1 MCFPWSPSAGVFG
14 AIHKVSSGV
23 SGRSL
28 FAIPM
33 LRLTSLPEDVLRII
47 FELVGPP
54 DLCSMRATC
63 RCLCEG
69 MPADHPLLVLRQKE
83 WQSGLVTNPA
93 MGDLRSRAASIEE
106 YAEALVRNA
115 WKRVDSVS
123 LGPFDMITRVSGSCA
138 VYLKQRGEEGR
149 GSGGT
154 ETSRRELPHSTREV
168 WPIHP
173 DPRGSHVESTRP
185 QLTAG

>member
-1 MCFPWSPSAGVFG
+1 M
-14 AIHKVSSGV
+14 
-23 SGRSL
+23 

-106 YAEALVRNA
+106 YAEALVRNS
-115 WKRVDSVS
+115 WKQTETLVCGASDVFRVVNVS
-123 LGPFDMITRVSGSCA
+123 ETFA
-138 VYLKQRGEEGR
+138 VYVKEREGNVEVNVWCLPSKRRGVAGKTWTWLLPECPRVGNIWQAVVDDAADIV
-149 GSGGT
+149 T
-154 ETSRRELPHSTREV
+154 FLIIELIPLRKS
-168 WPIHP
+168 
-173 DPRGSHVESTRP
+173 S
-185 QLTAG
+185 